1 MSSLSRRSLVWM
13 FSAISCLCVER
24 CLGSRY
30 CRWHAQLPVLRP
42 HLPCRIALKTFWA
55 AWLHNRAIKAILHAE
70 SLSRACACPPVPTKT
85 LLMIALLPVVAACS
99 SCMRC
104 DSEWSRSRC
113 RRVRKAAT
121 FILVAWAMPLDSADL
136 LLRPAASD
144 WQSDLGPAMI
154 DLIVLP
160 AEPYLVPPL
169 RSARYGRACAH
180 SSHQNRVCRSELR
193 YLERPSSSA
202 GTVVA
207 GQPFS
212 VCFNALDQFGAPTRG

>member
-1 MSSLSRRSLVWM
+1 M

-30 CRWHAQLPVLRP
+30 CRWHVQLPVPRS
-42 HLPCRIALKTFWA
+42 HLPCRIALKTLWA
-55 AWLHNRAIKAILHAE
+55 AWLHNRAVKALLHAE

-104 DSEWSRSRC
+104 DSEWSRPRC
-113 RRVRKAAT
+113 RRVRKAAA
-121 FILVAWAMPLDSADL
+121 FILVAWAMPLDTALDSADL

-160 AEPYLVPPL
+160 AETYLVPPL
-169 RSARYGRACAH
+169 RPL
-180 SSHQNRVCRSELR
+180 RSGLC
-193 YLERPSSSA
+193 
-202 GTVVA
+202 T
-207 GQPFS
+207 QFS
-212 VCFNALDQFGAPTRG
+212 PEPCVQVRTALP